1 MVDVVRARL
10 ICSSGT
16 QMKTFLAKIASGF
29 QATIEGHTVKLSL
42 ARVKNKFSSK
52 DSDPSRFR
60 NVLLNLELRL
70 NDEQSHFV
78 ELQVHHKDIYE
89 FNEESHAHDLYDY
102 FRREMASQYGSEME
116 ASLNFML
123 EERMQLFKAGL
134 LGP

>member
-16 QMKTFLAKIASGF
+16 QMKTFLSKIASGF
-29 QATIEGHTVKLSL
+29 AAQIDGQAVKLHL

-60 NVLLNLELRL
+60 NVLLNLELKVE
-70 NDEQSHFV
+70 EQSHFV
-78 ELQVHHKDIYE
+78 ELQVHHKEIYD
-89 FNEESHAHDLYDY
+89 FNEVSHAHDLYDY

-116 ASLNFML
+116 ASG
-123 EERMQLFKAGL
+123 KT
-134 LGP
+134 